1 MQRAKGYPLVVAL
14 MLILVAIPSV
24 PAIKSLRSLATF
36 RKVDDYPLYVMHLYG
51 SYGFDE
57 FLESGTQAQRHLLPS
72 EPGSPDQ
79 WACSVFAALNKDGDL
94 LLGRNFDW
102 FNRPSLLL
110 FTHPSHGFDSVSMVD
125 ISYFGF
131 DTDEPSWSDR
141 LELLDAPYWPF
152 DGMNERGLAVGMM
165 AVPFAEDNLDPQRV
179 TVGSLHAIR
188 LLLDNAGT
196 VDEAISLLQG
206 YNVDFEGGPPLH
218 YLVADALGN
227 SAVIEFIDG
236 AMRVLPNEGAWQVA
250 TNFVIS
256 GHSQEEARGLCRRYA
271 TANEALE
278 QAGGSLSPQQAMELL
293 EDVSQAI
300 TMWSIVYNMSSG
312 DISVAMGRDYDQV
325 REFQLKM
332 RSQ

>member
-1 MQRAKGYPLVVAL
+1 MKRAKGYPLVMAITL
-14 MLILVAIPSV
+14 MLVAIPSV

-36 RKVDDYPLYVMHLYG
+36 RKVDDYPLYVMHFYG

-57 FLESGTQAQRHLLPS
+57 FLEVGTGAQRHLLPS

-79 WACSVFAALNKDGDL
+79 WACSVFAVLNKDRDL

-110 FTHPSHGFDSVSMVD
+110 FTHPSDGFDSVSMVD

-131 DTDEPSWSDR
+131 DTEEPSWSDR
-141 LELLDAPYWPF
+141 LGLLDAPYWPF

-165 AVPFAEDNLDPQRV
+165 AVPHAEDNQDPQQM

-188 LLLDNAGT
+188 LLLDKARS
-196 VDEAISLLQG
+196 VDEAVSLLQG

-218 YLVADALGN
+218 YLVADAMGN

-236 AMRVLPNEGAWQVA
+236 EMSIVPNEGAWQVA

-256 GHSQEEARGLCRRYA
+256 GHSQEEAKGLCRRYA
-271 TANEALE
+271 TTDKALE
-278 QAGGSLSPQQAMELL
+278 QAGGALAPQEAMDLL
-293 EDVSQAI
+293 EDVSQDI
-300 TMWSIVYNMSSG
+300 TMWSVVYNMSSG
-312 DISVAMGRDYDQV
+312 DISVAMGRDYEQV
-325 REFQLKM
+325 HEFQLEI